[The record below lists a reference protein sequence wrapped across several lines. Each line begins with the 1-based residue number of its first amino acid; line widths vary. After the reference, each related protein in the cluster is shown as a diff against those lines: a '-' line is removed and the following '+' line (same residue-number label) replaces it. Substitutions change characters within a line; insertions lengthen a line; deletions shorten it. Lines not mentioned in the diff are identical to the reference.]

1 MGKPSILNDNG
12 IINSNMDDN
21 QMEKPLISNDNW
33 MANSVN
39 IK

>member
-1 MGKPSILNDNG
+1 MEKPSILNDNG

-21 QMEKPLISNDNW
+21 QMEKPSILNYVQ